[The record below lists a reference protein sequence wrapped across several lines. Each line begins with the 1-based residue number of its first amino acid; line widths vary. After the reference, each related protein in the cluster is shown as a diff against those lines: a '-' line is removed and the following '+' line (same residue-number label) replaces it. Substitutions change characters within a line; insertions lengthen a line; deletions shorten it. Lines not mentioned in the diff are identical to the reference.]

1 MESGRQLVVKFRA
14 VPPPP
19 GMMGL
24 LLAVV
29 ARKPERKVYA
39 EARLV
44 LREELERQQESNTD
58 VIGDGKGATWTRE
71 HVRPGAAAGE
81 PDCGDL
87 QLFAGRLG
95 SDGPSIV

>member
-1 MESGRQLVVKFRA
+1 MGSGRQLAVKLRA
-14 VPPPP
+14 VPPP
-19 GMMGL
+19 GMLGR

-39 EARLV
+39 EAQLV
-44 LREELERQQESNTD
+44 LREKLERQQESNTG
-58 VIGDGKGATWTRE
+58 VLGDGKGATWTRE
-71 HVRPGAAAGE
+71 HARPVVAAGE